1 MKHARL
7 SLTAGGAESAIHPM
21 YGILTG
27 ASFVERATALQW
39 NLTGDSLG
47 ILHYVEGD
55 IDAFDRAVAAV
66 TPVVDHALE
75 PVDDS
80 AFYAYIRDEMIDT
93 VRDLFAPLAAAGLV
107 VVPPVHYRRDGC
119 VELSVFGPS
128 DAVASLVEALRP
140 PVEVTV
146 ERVGGLTAL
155 APAARRLS
163 SRQREAVEAALAVGY
178 YELPRE
184 GSQRDV
190 ADALGCAPSTAAEHL
205 RKAEAT
211 LVQTALERV

>member
-27 ASFVERATALQW
+27 APFVERATALQW
-39 NLTGDSLG
+39 NLTDDALG

-55 IDAFDRAVAAV
+55 IDAFDEAVAAV

-80 AFYAYIRDEMIDT
+80 AFYAYIRDETTDT
-93 VRDLFAPLAAAGLV
+93 VRDVFAPLAAAGLV
-107 VVPPVHYRRDGC
+107 VVPPVRYRRDGA
-119 VELSVFGPS
+119 VELSVFGPD
-128 DAVASLVEALRP
+128 DAVAALVDALGS

-155 APAARRLS
+155 APATRRLS
-163 SRQREAVEAALAVGY
+163 PRQREALEAALAVGY
-178 YELPRE
+178 YEVPRE
-184 GSQRDV
+184 GGQRDV
-190 ADALGCAPSTAAEHL
+190 ADALACAPSTAAEHL

-211 LVQTALERV
+211 LVRTALERL